1 MPRSKKVSAGMASS
15 VTTSR
20 FARPSMSGQYSSSV
34 PVDVAP
40 FKKRTGLPKL
50 DDNLVAMF
58 LSSVETVLPSGKV
71 IQTDGK
77 ESPSNGS
84 ANAARKLKSVGHL
97 EGFFALA
104 IFPVS
109 ASAMAKARSP

>member
-1 MPRSKKVSAGMASS
+1 MASS

-34 PVDVAP
+34 PEAVAP
-40 FKKRTGLPKL
+40 FRKRTGLPRL
-50 DDNLVAMF
+50 DDNRVAMF

-71 IQTDGK
+71 IQTGGR
-77 ESPSNGS
+77 ESPFNGS
-84 ANAARKLKSVGHL
+84 VNAARKLKRVGHL
-97 EGFFALA
+97 DGFFALA